1 MSLKKQ
7 SKFWKWMET
16 RSSRCCWTEVSEPYE
31 NKCPDKLE
39 PEYLPKTS
47 IDKLR
52 KKYGRSK

>member
-7 SKFWKWMET
+7 SNFWKWMKT
-16 RSSRCCWTEVSEPYE
+16 RSSSYWTEVSETYE

-47 IDKLR
+47 VDKLR